1 MCFSA
6 EASFTA
12 SAILTVVGIATLRMA
27 KRKRLILLALLPL
40 FFAFQQFNEGLLWVY
55 LPTQP
60 NHEIAQI
67 ARYIF
72 MFFAYL
78 FWPIYL
84 PLALT
89 VAEPNRFRQILLLFT
104 VAAGCWQTHHFL
116 TNPEGA
122 ETTLAI
128 VNHSIQYLPDS
139 GDFRWIYVA
148 IVLAPCFISSIRGV
162 PIFGVLLFTA
172 FALTEYFYS
181 LNFVSVW
188 CFFAA
193 ILSAM
198 MYWVILKER
207 QRLEN
212 KIVQ

>member
-12 SAILTVVGIATLRMA
+12 SAILAVVGIATLKMA

-40 FFAFQQFNEGLLWVY
+40 FFAFQQFNEGILWLY
-55 LPTQP
+55 LPTDPHTQ
-60 NHEIAQI
+60 ATQF
-67 ARYIF
+67 ARYVF

-89 VAEPNRFRQILLLFT
+89 VAEPIRWRQLALVLF
-104 VAAGCWQTHHFL
+104 VFAGIWQTHHFL
-116 TNPEGA
+116 TNPEEA
-122 ETTLAI
+122 ETTIGI

-139 GDFRWIYVA
+139 GDFRWTYVA
-148 IVLAPCFISSIRGV
+148 IVVIPCFISSLRGIY
-162 PIFGVLLFTA
+162 IFGALVFLA
-172 FALTEYFYS
+172 FVGTEYFYS

-198 MYWVILKER
+198 IYWVIRQER
-207 QRLEN
+207 NRLESSTR
-212 KIVQ
+212 